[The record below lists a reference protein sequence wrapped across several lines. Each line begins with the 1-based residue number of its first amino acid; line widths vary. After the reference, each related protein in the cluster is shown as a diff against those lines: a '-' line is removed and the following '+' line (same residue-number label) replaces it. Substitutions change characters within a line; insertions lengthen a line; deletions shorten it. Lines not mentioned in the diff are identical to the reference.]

1 MFNLKSKKMEKKF
14 TKLGMMFIV
23 VTMGILMISC
33 GSSKNTA
40 TTVSVT
46 DQKEMSKQL
55 GMQAEVEVTFP
66 CSGVD
71 SDDEF
76 LRVNGNGSSKDRTM
90 AKERAYQNAL
100 SNLSTKLAGVASSGN
115 TRVAVSVNADGEEFH
130 DKMVAVSKVIAKANV
145 SGYRTSCEKY
155 TMNPSNGS
163 YICYVTIDFGKQKV
177 VRELYE
183 NLSDQ
188 KLLKVD
194 YDFSRYLEMFD
205 KDLEEYE
212 KANK

>member
-1 MFNLKSKKMEKKF
+1 MEKKI
-14 TKLGMMFIV
+14 TKLGIMFIV
-23 VTMGILMISC
+23 VTMGIIMVLC
-33 GSSKNTA
+33 GSSKTAA

-46 DQKEMSKQL
+46 DQKEMSEPL
-55 GMQAEVEVTFP
+55 GMQAEVEVILP

-90 AKERAYQNAL
+90 AKERACQTA
-100 SNLSTKLAGVASSGN
+100 
-115 TRVAVSVNADGEEFH
+115 
-130 DKMVAVSKVIAKANV
+130 
-145 SGYRTSCEKY
+145 
-155 TMNPSNGS
+155 NPSTGS

-194 YDFSRYLEMFD
+194 YDFSSYLEMFN
-205 KDLEEYE
+205 KDLERI
-212 KANK
+212 